1 VSLSGR
7 IGNVRAALPERCAWL
22 TDRGLLLHVGV
33 LAALLL
39 AQLGLSDYAILSLAR
54 VMVLAV
60 YAVGYNIL
68 FGYTGLLSL
77 GHAMFF
83 AAGLYGAGLSAVHLS
98 FGAPAAF
105 VLGTGAGFAM
115 SLAVGL
121 IVLRTSGVAFMIV
134 TLMFAQAG
142 YLASLYFAPYTRG
155 DEGFALSG
163 DIRHAVLPGGL
174 SLDLANQVVRYNL
187 ALALLAVVVF
197 GCLAL
202 VRSGLG
208 RVLVAIRENEERT
221 RMLGYDTRANKL
233 LAFVASGTV
242 AAASGAA
249 YALLF
254 AYVGATFASIQYSI
268 LPLLWVLLGGAGT
281 VLGPLVGTLLMFY
294 LVDIASEQTSAY
306 MLVVGVAL
314 LVLVVW
320 FPKGL
325 LGTLRETVAP
335 WLP

>member
-1 VSLSGR
+1 VSAVGSDARPQRYGR
-7 IGNVRAALPERCAWL
+7 L
-22 TDRGLLLHVGV
+22 TDRAVLIHAGV
-33 LAALLL
+33 LAGLL
-39 AQLGLSDYAILSLAR
+39 AVQLVLSDYAILSLSR

-77 GHAMFF
+77 GHAMLF
-83 AAGLYGAGLSAVHLS
+83 AAGLYGAGLSAAHL
-98 FGAPAAF
+98 GLAAAEAF
-105 VLGTGAGFAM
+105 LVGIGAGFLTSVAF
-115 SLAVGL
+115 GL
-121 IVLRTSGVAFMIV
+121 IALRTSGVAFMIV

-142 YLASLYFAPYTRG
+142 YLTSLYFADYTRG
-155 DEGFALSG
+155 DEGFVLGG
-163 DIRHAVLPGGL
+163 DIRRVVLPGGL
-174 SLDLANQVVRYNL
+174 SLDLTSPVVRYNM
-187 ALALLAVVVF
+187 ALALLAI
-197 GCLAL
+197 CLVACLVL
-202 VRSGLG
+202 VRSAVG
-208 RVLVAIRENEERT
+208 RVLVAIRENEERS
-221 RMLGYDTRANKL
+221 RMLGYDTHANKL
-233 LAFVASGTV
+233 LAFVISGTF
-242 AAASGAA
+242 AAAAGAA

-294 LVDIASEQTSAY
+294 LVDITSGYTSAY
-306 MLVVGVAL
+306 MLMVGVAL

-325 LGTLRETVAP
+325 LGTLRERMAP